1 MTYSEFKRLE
11 IFKTAKS
18 IKIVD
23 KNGIEINDNIEL
35 NGMDVN
41 GYLIEDGNLL
51 LELVESIDE
60 FE

>member
-23 KNGIEINDNIEL
+23 KNGIEIDGNIEL

>member
-23 KNGIEINDNIEL
+23 KNGIEVDDNIEL

-41 GYLIEDGNLL
+41 GYLVEDGNLL